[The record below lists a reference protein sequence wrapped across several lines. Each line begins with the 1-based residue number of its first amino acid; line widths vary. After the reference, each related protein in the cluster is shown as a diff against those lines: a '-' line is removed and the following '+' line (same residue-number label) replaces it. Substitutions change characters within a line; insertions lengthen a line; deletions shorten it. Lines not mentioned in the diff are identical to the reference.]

1 MATAPAPK
9 TQPAAAPRVA
19 APRVAEEVHEVEEKP
34 IEVHEVE
41 EKPIFERVNIAG
53 LVLDKT
59 LYPDGEY
66 EVTLVDEPRIDPS
79 LIRATRTS
87 QRRRGH

>member
-9 TQPAAAPRVA
+9 TPAPARPPV
-19 APRVAEEVHEVEEKP
+19 VEEAQEAESSERP
-34 IEVHEVE
+34 T
-41 EKPIFERVNIAG
+41 FERVNIAG

-59 LYPDGEY
+59 LYSDGEC
-66 EVTLVDEPRIDPS
+66 EVTLVDEPQIDPS
-79 LIRATRTS
+79 LIRATRAS

>member
-34 IEVHEVE
+34 I
-41 EKPIFERVNIAG
+41 FERVNIAG

-59 LYPDGEY
+59 LYPDGEC
-66 EVTLVDEPRIDPS
+66 ETTLVDEPRIDPS
-79 LIRATRTS
+79 LIRATRAS
-87 QRRRGH
+87 QRQRGH